1 MKKTKSE
8 IEQGLAQFSGTE
20 EYHKF
25 SPLSRLVATDGVKWL
40 AESAEAYWLLDAI
53 ASYQQKCSKDV
64 MLREFQVWTLT
75 RRFRDSAHGSEATL
89 KCERDT
95 GDKKPIR
102 QEIEYTDFPLDEVK
116 LYVENGVVMLPNER

>member
-53 ASYQQKCSKDV
+53 ASYQQKCSKDA
-64 MLREFQVWTLT
+64 MLRDFQAWTLT
-75 RRFRDSAHGSEATL
+75 VKDGTATL